1 MKTVKN
7 FVLSQVG
14 DAEEEK
20 NKKII
25 RKKGPKYLIRDF
37 YLQHMENYYISIIKD
52 SSIKNGQKI

>member
-52 SSIKNGQKI
+52 SSI